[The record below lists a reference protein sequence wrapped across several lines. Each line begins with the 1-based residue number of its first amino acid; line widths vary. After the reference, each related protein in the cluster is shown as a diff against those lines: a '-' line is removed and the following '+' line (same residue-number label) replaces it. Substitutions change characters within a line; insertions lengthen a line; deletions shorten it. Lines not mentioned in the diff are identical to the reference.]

1 VVAGSIQEDTRMN
14 KTELAAKLA
23 GQTELTQAKAL
34 EVVDSLFSSD
44 SGHGIIA
51 AELDADREVSIA
63 GFGKFETRRRK
74 AREGRNPATGAKIQI
89 AAKKV
94 VAFKPAKGLKDRIEV

>member
-1 VVAGSIQEDTRMN
+1 MN
-14 KTELAAKLA
+14 KTELASKLA
-23 GQTELTQAKAL
+23 AKTELTLAKAE
-34 EVVDSLFSSD
+34 EVVDCIFSSQ

-51 AELDADREVSIA
+51 IELDADREVSIA

-74 AREGRNPATGAKIQI
+74 ARQGRNPATGETIQI

-94 VAFKPAKGLKDRIEV
+94 VAFKAAKGLRDRVEV